1 MGDLNGGSNK
11 KSNTLSLEASV
22 SQDSLWK
29 SVLPLMQG
37 LDPNRVAAVR
47 QAIQQLDIVSREQI
61 SLSTPILI
69 AE

>member
-1 MGDLNGGSNK
+1 MGDLSGGSDK
-11 KSNTLSLEASV
+11 KSKTLSLESSV
-22 SQDSLWK
+22 SEDSLWK
-29 SVLPLMQG
+29 AALPLMQG

-47 QAIQQLDIVSREQI
+47 QAILQLDIVNRERI